1 MPDSR
6 GSSVE
11 EAPVGVDVIAPE
23 AVVLA
28 LTAILD
34 SEAFRSAPRS
44 RDFLAYIVTEHLAG
58 RGDRLGEH
66 AVARHALGR
75 SAYDSRL
82 NSSVRVQASRLRTAL
97 QRYYDAEGAS
107 ATIRISLPPG
117 TYDPVVA
124 RHDPCPDTST
134 SPDAVAVAVL
144 RFVSTGPG
152 AELLGST
159 LCDAIVRRLRDF
171 PGLTV
176 IGPSTLA
183 PAGTDAAPRPLG
195 ARFIL
200 EGRLTSSDDA
210 VALEARLSDVAS
222 GDVAWRIAEC
232 VATADLDGSRL
243 DDRWAAAV
251 AGQVGDATGVI
262 FRRALAREEHAG
274 SAVHA
279 ARLAYT
285 DYLMTGTSESVAAAA
300 AALDRALGLQSTA
313 ELLAMRG
320 AIHNAEVNQGTT
332 ATERDRELR
341 SAERLARDAL
351 ALDPDSAAAYLVL
364 AGTAW
369 QRRQWELA
377 HRHATRAVDLA
388 PWNPTVLMSAG
399 TVQAVAGDWAG
410 GAQTL
415 RRGFRINP
423 VHPGSAH
430 SVTALA
436 CLVAGDDAGA
446 LAEASLV
453 HVPGQLWGPLYRALA
468 LAALGY
474 REQAW
479 AEMAQVLE
487 LDPTFLQDPA
497 TYFTG
502 RAVFTAREL
511 ETLLAH
517 FEPFRPGRA
526 SSGTGPAADGASSR

>member
-1 MPDSR
+1 MPESR
-6 GSSVE
+6 GWTVD
-11 EAPVGVDVIAPE
+11 EAPFGADMIAPE
-23 AVVLA
+23 LVVLA
-28 LTAILD
+28 LTAILE

-58 RGDRLGEH
+58 RGHQLGEH

-75 SAYDSRL
+75 SEYDSRL
-82 NSSVRVQASRLRTAL
+82 NSSVRVQATRLRAAL
-97 QRYYDAEGAS
+97 QRYYDAEGVR

-117 TYDPVVA
+117 TYTPVVA
-124 RHDPCPDTST
+124 RHDTGPDASTST
-134 SPDAVAVAVL
+134 DDVAVAVL
-144 RFVSTGPG
+144 QFDTTGPG
-152 AELLGST
+152 AELLGRA
-159 LCDAIVRRLRDF
+159 LCDAIARRLGDF
-171 PGLTV
+171 SGLTV
-176 IGPSTLA
+176 IGPSALA
-183 PAGTDAAPRPLG
+183 PPGTGAASRQLG
-195 ARFIL
+195 ARFVL
-200 EGRLTSSDDA
+200 EGRATSSDEG
-210 VALEARLSDVAS
+210 VALEAWLSDLTT

-232 VATADLDGSRL
+232 VPTANLDGSRL
-243 DDRWAAAV
+243 YDRWAAAV

-262 FRRALAREEHAG
+262 FRRALARDEHTG
-274 SAVHA
+274 SVVQA

-285 DYLMTGTSESVAAAA
+285 HYLMNGTDESVAAAA
-300 AALDRALGLQSTA
+300 TALDRALGLQSTA

-320 AIHNAEVNQGTT
+320 AIHNAEVNQGST
-332 ATERDRELR
+332 ASERESELR
-341 SAERLARDAL
+341 SAERLAREAL
-351 ALDPDSAAAYLVL
+351 ALEPANAAAYLVL

-369 QRRQWELA
+369 QRRQWDLA

-399 TVQAVAGDWAG
+399 TAQAVAGDWAG
-410 GAQTL
+410 GALTV

-436 CLVAGDDAGA
+436 CLVAGDDASA

-453 HVPGQLWGPLYRALA
+453 HVPGQVWGPLYRALA

-487 LDPTFLQDPA
+487 LDPTFLEEPA
-497 TYFTG
+497 TYFTA
-502 RAVFTAREL
+502 RARFSAREL

-517 FEPFRPGRA
+517 FEPFRAGR
-526 SSGTGPAADGASSR
+526 PAPEDL

>member
-1 MPDSR
+1 MPDSP
-6 GSSVE
+6 SSSID
-11 EAPVGVDVIAPE
+11 EAPGGADVIAPE
-23 AVVLA
+23 VVVLA

-75 SAYDSRL
+75 ADYDARL
-82 NSSVRVQASRLRTAL
+82 NSSVRVQATRLRAAL
-97 QRYYDAEGAS
+97 QRYYSAEGVG
-107 ATIRISLPPG
+107 ATVRISLPPG
-117 TYDPVVA
+117 TYAPVVA
-124 RHDPCPDTST
+124 RHDPGQDTST
-134 SPDAVAVAVL
+134 SPDDVAVAVL
-144 RFVSTGPG
+144 RFASTGPG
-152 AELLGST
+152 ADLLSST
-159 LCDAIVRRLRDF
+159 LCDAIVHRLGDF
-171 PGLTV
+171 SGLTV
-176 IGPSTLA
+176 IGPSRLDPT
-183 PAGTDAAPRPLG
+183 GTDAASRQLG
-195 ARFIL
+195 ARFVL
-200 EGRLTSSDDA
+200 EGRVTSSEDA
-210 VALEARLSDVAS
+210 VALEARLGDVTS

-262 FRRALAREEHAG
+262 FRRALARDEHTG

-285 DYLMTGTSESVAAAA
+285 DYLMKGTGESVAAAA
-300 AALDRALGLQSTA
+300 TALDRALGQQSTA

-332 ATERDRELR
+332 ATERERELY

-369 QRRQWELA
+369 QRQQWDLA

-388 PWNPTVLMSAG
+388 PWNPTILMSAG
-399 TVQAVAGDWAG
+399 TVQAVAGDWTG

-436 CLVAGDDAGA
+436 CLIAGDDASA

-487 LDPTFLQDPA
+487 LDPTFLEDPA
-497 TYFTG
+497 TYFTE
-502 RAVFTAREL
+502 RARFSTCEL

-517 FEPFRPGRA
+517 FEPFRAPRFP
-526 SSGTGPAADGASSR
+526 PAQF